1 MKLLYN
7 TITQLF
13 KPYPRSDDAEVI
25 GLDPIYQVFTV
36 NQDSEPSY
44 DPGTHHL
51 EATESVDHESK
62 TITRGWNVVA
72 TEAPPISVT
81 KLSFSLACG
90 ELLWSDIKAA
100 VASISDPADKSD
112 AEKYLAFSQIVTR
125 NHPLVIQLA
134 AALGLSDAQV
144 DAVFAAAKILD
155 ETP

>member
-7 TITQLF
+7 THTQLF
-13 KPYPRSDDAEVI
+13 QSYPRGDDDEVI
-25 GLDPIYQVFTV
+25 GLDPVYHVFTV
-36 NQDSEPSY
+36 NQDAEPSY
-44 DPGTHHL
+44 DPSTHHL
-51 EATESVDHESK
+51 EPTQAINYEARTVHNSF
-62 TITRGWNVVA
+62 TVVA

-90 ELLWSDIKAA
+90 EPLWSDIKAA
-100 VASISDPADKSD
+100 VASISDPADKSA
-112 AEKYLAFSQIVTR
+112 AEKYLTFSQIVTR

-144 DAVFAAAKILD
+144 DAVFAAAKVID